1 MRLRDRRTLLFWAL
15 PAAAFT
21 LTISVASGAR
31 PAALASRGQFST
43 SAPPTETPRLDPTL
57 RDSLL
62 RALNPEPVSLPASQD
77 NPFVDRA
84 GVTREA
90 NNNFFP
96 IATRA
101 SEASYPAVPAQTA
114 SGSQPPAVSKSVPP
128 LAERG
133 RAWQQRVRES
143 RTAGAVPPPITT
155 VYSLGELE
163 AVGRGSG
170 GAAWL
175 LIKPEE
181 RSFTARIGSRFYDAV
196 LTGVNDQGVTFRT
209 DEGRTQTLPFTRAD
223 R

>member
-1 MRLRDRRTLLFWAL
+1 MIFWAL
-15 PAAAFT
+15 PVAAFILALCAT
-21 LTISVASGAR
+21 SGAR
-31 PAALASRGQFST
+31 PVATPFREQVSLPGRT
-43 SAPPTETPRLDPTL
+43 VETPRLEPTL

-62 RALNPEPVSLPASQD
+62 RALNTEPVSFPESPS

-84 GVTREA
+84 GVAREVNA
-90 NNNFFP
+90 NYSP
-96 IATRA
+96 VSLRS
-101 SEASYPAVPAQTA
+101 SETSYSTTPSPAVRDSQTQTA
-114 SGSQPPAVSKSVPP
+114 PKSVPP

-133 RAWQQRVRES
+133 RAWQQRVRDT
-143 RTAGAVPPPITT
+143 RAGGSVPPSITT

-181 RSFTARIGSRFYDAV
+181 RSFTARPGTRFYDAV
-196 LTGVNDQGVTFRT
+196 LVGVSDEGVTFRT
-209 DEGRTQTLPFTRAD
+209 DEGRTHTLPFTRAD